1 MIDRLQLMKY
11 LGSVGQMGG
20 IKNYTF
26 NDGKEKG
33 VHAIEVDTGILRFS
47 ILPDR
52 CMDIAHASYNGKA
65 ISWISKT
72 GIVAPQYYE
81 KDGLNWLRGFYGG
94 LLTTCGLKN
103 IGVPSGNEGLHGR
116 IANTPAKNISIF
128 ADWIDNDYVMR
139 ISGEMREAVVFGE
152 HLVLKR
158 TITAQL
164 GESWF
169 TVEDCVE
176 NQGFKEEEIALCY
189 HCNFG
194 YPLVSETARIVGVP
208 AEHSRMSLPTHG
220 AQEECIDV
228 PFKTNRVSVGIENNG
243 IGAYI
248 TYDRDTL
255 PDFLIWKMPG
265 ESDYVIGLEP
275 RTSSLSGMENIIEQ
289 GKSVRISPFKTYTT
303 KMQFDV
309 KTL

>member
-1 MIDRLQLMKY
+1 MDKLKLMKY
-11 LGSVGQMGG
+11 LGSVEQIGG
-20 IKNYTF
+20 IRNYTY
-26 NDGKEKG
+26 NDGKAKG
-33 VHAIEVDTGILRFS
+33 VHAIEVDTGSLRFT

-52 CMDIAHASYNGKA
+52 CMDIAHATYNGKA

-72 GIVAPQYYE
+72 GIVSPQFYE
-81 KDGLNWLRGFYGG
+81 KDKLNWLRGFYGG

-116 IANTPAKNISIF
+116 IANIPAQNVSIF

-139 ISGEMREAVVFGE
+139 ISGEMSESVVFGE

-158 TITAQL
+158 TITAYL
-164 GESWF
+164 GESSL
-169 TVEDCVE
+169 TVEDCIE
-176 NQGFKEEEIALCY
+176 NRGFEAEEIALCY

-208 AEHSRMSLPTHG
+208 DEHSKMSKPTHG
-220 AQEECIDV
+220 IQEECINV
-228 PFKTNRVSVGIENNG
+228 PIDMDKVVVGIENNG

-248 TYDRDTL
+248 TYDRNTL
-255 PDFLIWKMPG
+255 PDFLIWKMAG

-275 RTSSLSGMENIIEQ
+275 RTTSLNGMENIIAQ
-289 GKSVRISPFKTYTT
+289 GKAVLISPFKTYKT
-303 KMQFDV
+303 KLQFNIR
-309 KTL
+309 TL